1 MRAAAKILVVDDEA
15 GMVRAVERVLGAAY
29 EVVGSHSSPDA
40 LAIARRFDPDLVIL
54 DVRMPEID
62 GFELMARL
70 KAELPGVD
78 IIVMTGSLDDPNAIR
93 QASVTEP
100 ALKAAG
106 TEQRYVV
113 CTRFDARDI
122 NGQYTGAQERIAYF
136 YAGHLNQMV
145 RANSGQC
152 AGAPYRPWPELEKFC
167 LAKKCT

>member
-1 MRAAAKILVVDDEA
+1 MRNLP
-15 GMVRAVERVLGAAY
+15 LGALTVA
-29 EVVGSHSSPDA
+29 
-40 LAIARRFDPDLVIL
+40 AIALGACSAMEGKGPA
-54 DVRMPEID
+54 PEPNIFPSD
-62 GFELMARL
+62 WQNE
-70 KAELPGVD
+70 
-78 IIVMTGSLDDPNAIR
+78 IINTLTGNLDDPNGIR

-100 ALKAAG
+100 ALKQAG

-167 LAKKCT
+167 LAKKCP

>member
-1 MRAAAKILVVDDEA
+1 MRRLALATLMAAAVA
-15 GMVRAVERVLGAAY
+15 LGACSAM
-29 EVVGSHSSPDA
+29 EGKGPAV
-40 LAIARRFDPDLVIL
+40 DPNIFPSDWQN
-54 DVRMPEID
+54 EIINT
-62 GFELMARL
+62 L
-70 KAELPGVD
+70 
-78 IIVMTGSLDDPNAIR
+78 TGSLDDPNAIR